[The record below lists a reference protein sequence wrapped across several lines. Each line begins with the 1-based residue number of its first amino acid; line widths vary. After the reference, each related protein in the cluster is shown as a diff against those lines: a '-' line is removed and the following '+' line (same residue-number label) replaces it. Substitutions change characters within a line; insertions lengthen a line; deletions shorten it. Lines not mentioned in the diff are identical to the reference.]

1 MVMSVN
7 PGISTT
13 DARAKGFET
22 PSRKTQ
28 SSNTSASN
36 TPRMIQP
43 RQLTSSAL
51 RYKRVA
57 RGAALLQEWLQTIHD
72 LESRH
77 FGGLLYSSLGKY
89 SRPLTE
95 AGREK

>member
-1 MVMSVN
+1 MSVN

-72 LESRH
+72 LEGTH
-77 FGGLLYSSLGKY
+77 FAGALYSAVGKY

>member
-1 MVMSVN
+1 MSN
-7 PGISTT
+7 TGISTT
-13 DARAKGFET
+13 DARAKGFEDAV
-22 PSRKTQ
+22 KEDLK
-28 SSNTSASN
+28 SNTSASN

-51 RYKRVA
+51 RYRRVE

-72 LESRH
+72 LEGTH
-77 FGGLLYSSLGKY
+77 FAGALYSAVGKY